1 MHNERRNERAKPQLA
16 RANQPFTPMTH
27 KTAKQ
32 VETPYQPLKL
42 NDLATP
48 KMNRSHSSSEHQD
61 LHQSMSSDDLPLEQ
75 PNNDLEELKNTLM
88 AAVRIIERMEA
99 NQQKPTK
106 PRTKTVA
113 TQTMKAD
120 GPLFEKKKP
129 VKKALEVTEVSFSDN
144 SESSDVSPVTKK
156 REPQRPAPVK
166 RIQTKPVPE
175 APPVAKKNPSISGG
189 LSSSSGRRSGEAD
202 LEQRMRDM
210 SLLLKRLENQLDT
223 LDTPNNV

>member
-1 MHNERRNERAKPQLA
+1 MHRNERAKPQLA

-48 KMNRSHSSSEHQD
+48 KMNRSHSSSEQQD
-61 LHQSMSSDDLPLEQ
+61 LHQSSSSDEFPVEQ
-75 PNNDLEELKNTLM
+75 PNNDLAELKNALM
-88 AAVRIIERMEA
+88 TAVRIIERMEQSQA
-99 NQQKPTK
+99 RPAK

-113 TQTMKAD
+113 TQTSQAD
-120 GPLFEKKKP
+120 GPLFEKKKKP
-129 VKKALEVTEVSFSDN
+129 AKKALEVTEVSFSDG
-144 SESSDVSPVTKK
+144 SDSSDVSPVTKK
-156 REPQRPAPVK
+156 REPQRQAPAK

-223 LDTPNNV
+223 LDQPNNV